1 MTQDHP
7 SKLSFSIEESVWLNK
22 GQEVAEILS
31 MSLDPEIRIEEKNDH
46 VVIKGG
52 LRLLGE
58 YRPVQNDAENTEE
71 GEVAA
76 FRSFEEVTLN
86 DQNIGEIKHFFPIDV
101 TIPLSRIQNIDDV
114 YVQVETF
121 DYDLPEKSCLQL
133 TADVAISGMSTQQ
146 QEVNRPSYA
155 QEPSYS
161 EPSYEQEPSY
171 SEQPSYSDTAY
182 EREERPSYY
191 TDATSNVEQPSIPHD
206 PSFSEELPEMEKPPS
221 LQPFPSFSFE
231 ARKQAIP
238 EPKAEAEEPVVEA
251 KELVPAME
259 EPEYEQQYETPKF
272 EVEGSEPIQ
281 NQEPVIPKH
290 TPGLNFEARP
300 DVIEPEEG
308 NPIDNLVPNNQRS
321 SEQAA
326 HLNQETTEQ
335 EERPIEEVEQEEA
348 LEAGLQAAEA
358 PAGREEEETKI
369 NFAPLKKLSERPP
382 TAVEELEDEA
392 AVENQDEPA
401 AEAVKVPKSRTDEN
415 ALYLTKM
422 LADGEEQ
429 FSKLKMCII
438 QENESLDTIAE
449 RYELSTSQ
457 IIRVNR
463 LNEERVEEGQI
474 LYIPVGSKR

>member
-52 LRLLGE
+52 LRLYGE
-58 YRPVQNDAENTEE
+58 YRPVQNETEDTKE
-71 GEVAA
+71 EEVA

-114 YVQVETF
+114 YVQVESF

-146 QEVNRPSYA
+146 EEVKRPDFPT
-155 QEPSYS
+155 EPTLPESF
-161 EPSYEQEPSY
+161 PQM
-171 SEQPSYSDTAY
+171 
-182 EREERPSYY
+182 ERP
-191 TDATSNVEQPSIPHD
+191 
-206 PSFSEELPEMEKPPS
+206 PSF
-221 LQPFPSFSFE
+221 QPFPAFSFE
-231 ARKQAIP
+231 AKKQATPNYQVDREKP
-238 EPKAEAEEPVVEA
+238 EEEA
-251 KELVPAME
+251 KNVVPFTS
-259 EPEYEQQYETPKF
+259 EYESGYERRNGYTNYSETPKY
-272 EVEGSEPIQ
+272 EIESDEQ
-281 NQEPVIPKH
+281 TYNQEH
-290 TPGLNFEARP
+290 TVPSQARESNIEARP
-300 DVIEPEEG
+300 EVIEPKEPS
-308 NPIDNLVPNNQRS
+308 PITNFVPTHSRS
-321 SEQAA
+321 SEQVTNSESEFSEEENVEAV
-326 HLNQETTEQ
+326 EEQ
-335 EERPIEEVEQEEA
+335 ED
-348 LEAGLQAAEA
+348 
-358 PAGREEEETKI
+358 ETKI

-382 TAVEELEDEA
+382 ADIEVEAETVEDEQLEQS
-392 AVENQDEPA
+392 VES
-401 AEAVKVPKSRTDEN
+401 VKEPKSRQDEN

>member
-58 YRPVQNDAENTEE
+58 YRPVQNDPENTGE

-86 DQNIGEIKHFFPIDV
+86 EQNVGEIKHFFPIDV

-146 QEVNRPSYA
+146 QEVKRPSYSPDSSYSELYS
-155 QEPSYS
+155 EPSYS
-161 EPSYEQEPSY
+161 EA
-171 SEQPSYSDTAY
+171 TL
-182 EREERPSYY
+182 EREERESYY
-191 TDATSNVEQPSIPHD
+191 TEATSNVDHPSIPQN
-206 PSFSEELPEMEKPPS
+206 PSFSEELPEIEKPPS

-231 ARKQAIP
+231 ARKQAVQ
-238 EPKAEAEEPVVEA
+238 EPKAEEPVVEA

-281 NQEPVIPKH
+281 NQEPVIPKQS
-290 TPGLNFEARP
+290 PELNFEARP
-300 DVIEPEEG
+300 EVIEPEER

-321 SEQAA
+321 SEQATSFE
-326 HLNQETTEQ
+326 QETVEE
-335 EERPIEEVEQEEA
+335 EERVESVEEVEKEEA
-348 LEAGLQAAEA
+348 LEAVEKVGALQAAED
-358 PAGREEEETKI
+358 PAGREEEEGTKI

-382 TAVEELEDEA
+382 A
-392 AVENQDEPA
+392 AVEVEEEVAVHDQDDPA
-401 AEAVKVPKSRTDEN
+401 AEAVKAPKSRTDEN

-457 IIRVNR
+457 IVRVNR

>member
-1 MTQDHP
+1 MIQDHP

-58 YRPVQNDAENTEE
+58 YRPVQNDAENTTDEE
-71 GEVAA
+71 VA

-146 QEVNRPSYA
+146 NEL
-155 QEPSYS
+155 
-161 EPSYEQEPSY
+161 
-171 SEQPSYSDTAY
+171 
-182 EREERPSYY
+182 ERPS
-191 TDATSNVEQPSIPHD
+191 IPEG
-206 PSFSEELPEMEKPPS
+206 PSFTESFPSMEPPPS
-221 LQPFPSFSFE
+221 MQPFPSFSFE
-231 ARKQAIP
+231 ARKQAEQQAYEEENTP
-238 EPKAEAEEPVVEA
+238 EVEA
-251 KELVPAME
+251 KQLVPAVSSSE
-259 EPEYEQQYETPKF
+259 EPPEQEFQYETPKF
-272 EVEGSEPIQ
+272 EMESDEPIHH
-281 NQEPVIPKH
+281 QEPVIPKQ
-290 TPGLNFEARP
+290 PEPKIEARP
-300 DVIEPEEG
+300 EVIEPEERS
-308 NPIDNLVPNNQRS
+308 PYDHFVPNHSQRT
-321 SEQAA
+321 SEQVSNAQQKSDD
-326 HLNQETTEQ
+326 NEPVQED
-335 EERPIEEVEQEEA
+335 ERIEEVEQEEA
-348 LEAGLQAAEA
+348 LEAVEKISELQAAEEQ
-358 PAGREEEETKI
+358 GREEEETKI
-369 NFAPLKKLSERPP
+369 NFAPLKKLSERPS
-382 TAVEELEDEA
+382 A
-392 AVENQDEPA
+392 AVELDEEISTGDY
-401 AEAVKVPKSRTDEN
+401 AEPVNEGVSEPKSRQDEN

-422 LADGEEQ
+422 LANGEEQ